1 VESYRGFTG
10 PDTITGGSFVVDM
23 IIYTY
28 KNFCSLKNLNI
39 MKYTVSLIGCGRI
52 SFKHIEAFV
61 QNADTMTLISVCDS
75 LRERA
80 EEKARESRIGSDVA
94 VYGDYQKMLAERKPD
109 IVTIATESGK
119 HKPIAIDCLKAG
131 CHVICEKPMAL
142 STKDADEMISA
153 AKRNH
158 RKLAVCFQNRF
169 NAPIQRLRTALDG
182 GRFGKVLHGAI
193 QIRWNR
199 NEAYYAEAPWRG
211 TWEQD
216 GGTLMNQCTH
226 GIDLLQWMLG
236 EEALRVRSQT
246 RRFLRPIEAEDFGAA
261 IVEFKNGS
269 VGIIEGSA
277 CVYPT
282 NINETLS
289 IFGEKGSAVVGG
301 LAVNKIETWRFAD
314 AHNVGDPEEKVL
326 NPHEKDPPT
335 VYGFGHT
342 ALFRDFIDAIETD
355 REPLV
360 SGEKGKKALE
370 IILAIYKSQ
379 KTGQAV
385 DLPCDFSTM
394 EMKGYFDK

>member
-1 VESYRGFTG
+1 
-10 PDTITGGSFVVDM
+10 
-23 IIYTY
+23 
-28 KNFCSLKNLNI
+28 L
-39 MKYTVSLIGCGRI
+39 KYTVSLIGCGRI
-52 SFKHIEAFV
+52 SFKHIEAV
-61 QNADTMTLISVCDS
+61 VKNADKMVLTAVCDPI
-75 LRERA
+75 LHRA
-80 EEKARESRIGSDVA
+80 EEKAKEYQVHVA
-94 VYGDYQKMLAERKPD
+94 GVEVSVYTDYKKMLAESRSD

-119 HKPIAIDCLKAG
+119 HKEIAMDCLNAG

-142 STKDADEMISA
+142 STTDADVMNEA
-153 AKRNH
+153 AKRAD

-169 NAPIQRLRTALDG
+169 NAPVQKLRAALDT
-182 GRFGKVLHGAI
+182 GRFGRVLHGMV

-236 EEALRVRSQT
+236 EDAARVEAQT
-246 RRFLRPIEAEDFGAA
+246 RRFLRPIQAEDFGAA
-261 IVEFKNGS
+261 IVEFRNGA

-277 CVYPT
+277 DIYPA
-282 NINETLS
+282 NLNETIS
-289 IFGEKGSAVVGG
+289 VFGEKGSVVIGG
-301 LAVNKIETWRFAD
+301 LSVNNLETWRFAD
-314 AHNVGDPEEKVL
+314 AGVLGDTEDNVL

-335 VYGFGHT
+335 VYGFGHG
-342 ALFRDFIDAIETD
+342 ALFKDFVEAVEND

-379 KTGQAV
+379 KTGKAV
-385 DLPCDFSTM
+385 GLPCDFSTL
-394 EMKGYFDK
+394 EMAGEFDK